1 MKSLRITF
9 VLPVTNNLPIGG
21 FKIVYQYANELVQRG
36 HTVTICFTYS
46 ARPEVYRLLNYA
58 GKIKHR
64 LFPRFKNHYRVTWFK
79 IDPRIRLIFD
89 VINKNELP
97 NADAVIATSAPTA
110 TFVAHLKKEKGR
122 KYYLIQSSETWWY
135 DDEDELNNTYRLG
148 LINMA
153 ISQELVEKVYRV
165 SGVKPV
171 YLPDFYNNRE
181 FFVSNNV
188 ENRSNTVALL
198 NHTQASKRT
207 KFGMDVLKD
216 VKKLVPD
223 LKVELFGAYPIE
235 TKLPNYFSYTYQAT
249 PAQLRD
255 EVFGKAKVYLLP
267 SVLEGWGLT
276 GIEAMASG
284 AALVASRI
292 GGIED
297 YANDENSLLVAPDDH
312 EGFVSAVTELLK
324 NNSKRISLST
334 KALSLLPL
342 YSIEASV
349 DKLEKV
355 LETMF

>member
-1 MKSLRITF
+1 M
-9 VLPVTNNLPIGG
+9 
-21 FKIVYQYANELVQRG
+21 
-36 HTVTICFTYS
+36 
-46 ARPEVYRLLNYA
+46 
-58 GKIKHR
+58 
-64 LFPRFKNHYRVTWFK
+64 
-79 IDPRIRLIFD
+79 
-89 VINKNELP
+89 
-97 NADAVIATSAPTA
+97 
-110 TFVAHLKKEKGR
+110 
-122 KYYLIQSSETWWY
+122 
-135 DDEDELNNTYRLG
+135 
-148 LINMA
+148 
-153 ISQELVEKVYRV
+153 
-165 SGVKPV
+165 
-171 YLPDFYNNRE
+171 
-181 FFVSNNV
+181 
-188 ENRSNTVALL
+188 
-198 NHTQASKRT
+198 
-207 KFGMDVLKD
+207 
-216 VKKLVPD
+216 
-223 LKVELFGAYPIE
+223 ELFGAYPIE

-355 LETMF
+355 LETMV